1 MSSAFRFVLVTLGV
15 AAIFWMT
22 NRFLWQ
28 DERSI
33 IELLVKAL
41 AWCAMMA
48 ALARWQSR
56 RARAGKVSD
65 FHPAVY
71 FVLGLVMIAAGIE
84 CWYEASP
91 TRSPEDA
98 LTSVAAAAFGLF
110 FLGCGVSAARNRKLS
125 GVTQ

>member
-1 MSSAFRFVLVTLGV
+1 MSSAFRFVFATLGV

-22 NRFLWQ
+22 SRFLWQ

-41 AWCAMMA
+41 ATCAMMA